1 MKTHALA
8 RSLLFVPGNRPD
20 RFAKAAASGAHAIA
34 VDLED
39 AVSPDDKA
47 AARGCVAAWLEQGGS
62 GTVRINAA
70 DTPWHDAD
78 LTMLAQHPGTALML
92 PKADAGS
99 TARAVAA
106 LSGHPIIA
114 LVETVRG
121 YMELRQLAAVPGV
134 QRIAFGSIDFGVE
147 SGISDVGDA
156 MTSVRTAIVLE
167 SHHAG
172 LVPPID
178 GVSTGFNDEAA
189 VHGDALRSRQ
199 LGFGGKL
206 CIHPKQVPPV
216 NGAFMP
222 DEREVDWA
230 RRVLAAIE
238 AAGGGATTVDGKMID
253 KPVADQARSILADA
267 ANNAD

>member
-1 MKTHALA
+1 MKTLALA
-8 RSLLFVPGNRPD
+8 RSVLFVPGNRPD

-47 AARGCVAAWLEQGGS
+47 AAQGAVASWLEQGGS
-62 GTVRINAA
+62 GIVRINPA

-78 LTMLAQHPGTALML
+78 LAMLTQHPGAALML

-99 TARAVAA
+99 TARTAAA

-134 QRIAFGSIDFGVE
+134 QRIAFGSIDFSVE

-167 SHHAG
+167 SRLAG
-172 LVPPID
+172 LAAPVD
-178 GVSTGFNDEAA
+178 GVSTGFNDEGA
-189 VHGDALRSRQ
+189 VLGDALRSRQ

-222 DEREVDWA
+222 SEPEIDWA

-238 AAGGGATTVDGKMID
+238 TSGGGATTVDGRMID
-253 KPVADQARSILADA
+253 KPVVDQARSILADA
-267 ANNAD
+267 ANDAD